1 MINLLVL
8 KETLES
14 EKRVA
19 LVPDEIKKY
28 SDIGFKV
35 TIEKDAGIK
44 SGFLNEDYKKQNA
57 NISQNI
63 KESIKESDIIIKVQK
78 PEPSI
83 IKEIKAGTILIGL
96 LSPKKNSS
104 EKPDLIPASFSIV
117 TLKPSSKYFLI
128 SSGTN
133 ATLFSLSTVSFKT
146 KRFIIIIRYKIK
158 E

>member
-44 SGFLNEDYKKQNA
+44 SDFLNEDYKKQNA

-96 LSPKKNSS
+96 LSPKK
-104 EKPDLIPASFSIV
+104 KFFR
-117 TLKPSSKYFLI
+117 KYFVQQKKNFCFCTRKY
-128 SSGTN
+128 S
-133 ATLFSLSTVSFKT
+133 
-146 KRFIIIIRYKIK
+146 
-158 E
+158 

>member
-28 SDIGFKV
+28 FDLGFKV
-35 TIEKDAGIK
+35 TIEKEAGLK

-63 KESIKESDIIIKVQK
+63 EKSIKESDIIIKIQK
-78 PEPSI
+78 PELRI
-83 IKEIKAGTILIGL
+83 IKENEKWCNFNRTFVT
-96 LSPKKNSS
+96 KK
-104 EKPDLIPASFSIV
+104 EFFR
-117 TLKPSSKYFLI
+117 KYFL
-128 SSGTN
+128 
-133 ATLFSLSTVSFKT
+133 
-146 KRFIIIIRYKIK
+146 
-158 E
+158 